1 MIAAQLAAERPAQPY
16 PGLRPFEDH
25 EWSIFFGRERM
36 VDDVIDRL
44 ARDRLVVVHGASG
57 SGKSSLIRAG
67 VMPKLARQHVRHG
80 AAWLTCAMRP
90 SGGPLWN
97 LATEFAKL
105 EGRGDDLDRIGTIQG
120 LFNRRGATLAL
131 VAGALKG
138 FSGKSLCVLIDQFEE
153 LFRYEKETSREEAE
167 LFVELVGR
175 AASTQDD
182 EPAANAAE
190 THVVVTMRSEFLGE
204 CARFDGLAE
213 TINRTQYLVPRMD
226 DDALMRA
233 LRRPAQMYDGSIDE
247 ALAARLIASVRGR
260 EDELPLLQHGL
271 MLMWGEAARGKAG
284 EPIVLDG
291 TMVEKAGGLAELL
304 SGHADRVMDAAA
316 PDSRRARLV
325 EVMFRELTDVNAE
338 GSAIRRPRA
347 FRDLAAVAGATTDE
361 LRPIVDAFRA
371 PGVTFLTPYSPAL
384 LNEKTVIDISH
395 EALIRCWR
403 RIASPKNGWL
413 KREFDDGLAWRSLL
427 VEAKAYEKNPDRVL
441 SAAATEDRSRLFAE
455 QGEAWSHRYGG
466 GWPLVGKLLEASRAA
481 ATRARRWNWAAAI
494 ALTALTIG
502 AVAASIFSFT
512 GWSEARRLYTI
523 ADVQKSEAL
532 KEKAEAEN
540 AKAAAEEAKALA
552 EVKRTEA
559 EAEKTRADQNEKLE
573 RMFIDGFLDI
583 GQSRSPDTAE
593 ISLEALEKMRVMA
606 EQGND
611 VAAKMMAIIYYK
623 ALNVPKDYP
632 SAIKWYTLAAEKK
645 NVVAMRNLG
654 DLYQSGDASVR
665 DYSKA
670 REWFGK
676 AADAGDA
683 IAMRDIGLLYYYG
696 NGVNKDLAEAF
707 RWYEKAAAAGDSEAT
722 RVVGFFYQS
731 GQGVAQDYGKARE
744 WYEKAATAGNA
755 TAMIDLGLLYQ
766 NGQGVPQDYA
776 RASTWFERAAER
788 GNTFAMRDLGFLFE
802 RAPTD
807 YAQALRWFQKAAER
821 GDSDAMRQVGFLYQS
836 GKGAPQDSAKA
847 LDWYQKA
854 AAANNLVAMIDIGNL
869 YRSGQGVPQD
879 YAQAQAWYEK
889 AADRGNT
896 LAMRELGQLFEH
908 GHGVP
913 QDPTQAYI
921 WYKKAADHND
931 AEAMRLVGLLYQSG
945 LGVPKDSTK
954 TLEWLDKSAAA
965 GDIAAMVNLGNIY
978 KNGEEVPQD
987 YAQALSWFGKAA
999 DRGNIVAMRDLALLF
1014 EQGSG
1019 VLQDFSK
1026 AREWYEKAAA
1036 TGDAEAARALVALD
1050 GKARRTISEAH
1061 AQGRYNDALRLE
1073 EDWARSIEADETK
1086 KAGKPGPLTAEE
1098 LGNVSRAALFAHD
1111 FERALDA
1118 AERAHSLD
1126 PAKLWLE
1133 TNDAH
1138 ALMFLDRTAEARA
1151 LYFSHKDEPVPEGA
1165 DKPWREVIA
1174 EDFAE
1179 FRRAGLVKSLMEEV
1193 ETAWAANSP

>member
-1 MIAAQLAAERPAQPY
+1 MIVAPLAAERPSQPY
-16 PGLRPFEDH
+16 PGLRPFEAH

-105 EGRGDDLDRIGTIQG
+105 EGRGEDLDRIGTIQG
-120 LFNRRGATLAL
+120 LFNRRGATLAS
-131 VAGALKG
+131 VAGALEG
-138 FSGKSLCVLIDQFEE
+138 FSGKSLCVLVDQFEE

-175 AASTQDD
+175 AASTQDG
-182 EPAANAAE
+182 EPAADGAE
-190 THVVVTMRSEFLGE
+190 MHVVVTMRSEFLGE

-233 LRRPAQMYDGSIDE
+233 VQRPAQMYDGSIDE

-271 MLMWGEAARGKAG
+271 MLMWDEAVRTRAG
-284 EPIVLDG
+284 ERIVLDG
-291 TMVEKAGGLAELL
+291 TIVEKAGGLAELL

-316 PDSRRARLV
+316 PDARRARLV
-325 EVMFRELTDVNAE
+325 ESMFRELTDVNAE

-347 FRDLAAVAGATTDE
+347 FRDLAVVAGATTDE
-361 LRPIVDAFRA
+361 MRPLIDAFRA
-371 PGVTFLTPYSPAL
+371 SGVTFLTPYSPAP

-403 RIASPKNGWL
+403 RIASPKDGWL

-427 VEAKAYEKNPDRVL
+427 VEAKAYGNNPDRVL

-455 QGEAWSHRYGG
+455 RGEAWSHRYGG

-512 GWSEARRLYTI
+512 GWSEARRLYAI
-523 ADVQKSEAL
+523 ADEQKSEAL
-532 KEKAEAEN
+532 KEKGEADN
-540 AKAAAEEAKALA
+540 AKAAAEEAKELA
-552 EVKRTEA
+552 DVKRTEA
-559 EAEKTRADQNEKLE
+559 EAEKERADENDKLE
-573 RMFIDGFLDI
+573 RMFVDGFLDI
-583 GQSRSPDTAE
+583 GQSRSPDTTE

-606 EQGND
+606 EHGND

-623 ALNVPKDYP
+623 ALNVQKDYP

-654 DLYQSGDASVR
+654 DLYEAGDASVR

-670 REWFGK
+670 REWFEK
-676 AADAGDA
+676 AADAGDP
-683 IAMRDIGLLYYYG
+683 IAMRDIGLLYFYG

-707 RWYEKAAAAGDSEAT
+707 RWYEKASAAGDTEAT
-722 RVVGFFYQS
+722 RVIGFFYQS
-731 GQGVAQDYGKARE
+731 GQGVTQDYGKARE
-744 WYEKAATAGNA
+744 WYEKAAAAGNG
-755 TAMIDLGLLYQ
+755 TAMIDVGLLYQ

-776 RASTWFERAAER
+776 QASEWFEKAAGR

-802 RAPTD
+802 RPPTD
-807 YAQALRWFQKAAER
+807 YAQALIWFEKAAER

-854 AAANNLVAMIDIGNL
+854 AAANNLAAMIDVGNL

-879 YAQAQAWYEK
+879 YALAQEWFEK

-896 LAMRELGQLFEH
+896 VAMRDLGQLFEQ

-931 AEAMRLVGLLYQSG
+931 AEATRLVGLLYQSG
-945 LGVPKDSTK
+945 IGVAKDSAK
-954 TLEWLDKSAAA
+954 TLEWLGKSAAA
-965 GDIAAMVNLGNIY
+965 GNITAMINLGNIY
-978 KNGEEVPQD
+978 KSGADVPQD
-987 YAQALSWFGKAA
+987 YGQALSWFGKAA
-999 DRGNIVAMRDLALLF
+999 DRGNTLAMRDLALLF
-1014 EQGSG
+1014 EQGAG
-1019 VLQDFSK
+1019 VQQDFSK
-1026 AREWYEKAAA
+1026 ARGWYEKAAA

-1050 GKARRTISEAH
+1050 GKTRRTIAEAH
-1061 AQGRYNDALRLE
+1061 AQGRFAEALRLE
-1073 EDWARSIEADETK
+1073 EDWARSVEADETK
-1086 KAGKPGPLTAEE
+1086 KAGKAGPLTAQE
-1098 LGNVSRAALFAHD
+1098 LGNVSWAALFAHD
-1111 FERALDA
+1111 FQRALDA

-1126 PAKLWLE
+1126 PAKLRLE

-1138 ALMFLDRTAEARA
+1138 ALMFLDRTEEARA
-1151 LYFSHKDEPVPEGA
+1151 LYFSHKDEPVSEGA
-1165 DKPWREVIA
+1165 NKPWREVIA
-1174 EDFAE
+1174 EDFVE
-1179 FRRAGLVKSLMEEV
+1179 FRKAGLVNSLMEEV
-1193 ETAWAANSP
+1193 ETAWAAKSP

>member
-1 MIAAQLAAERPAQPY
+1 MTAAPLAAERPSQPY
-16 PGLRPFEDH
+16 PGLRPFEAH

-67 VMPKLARQHVRHG
+67 VMPKLARQHLRHG
-80 AAWLTCAMRP
+80 APWLTCAMRP

-105 EGRGDDLDRIGTIQG
+105 EGCGDDLDRIGTIQG
-120 LFNRRGATLAL
+120 LFNRREATLAS
-131 VAGALKG
+131 VVGALEG
-138 FSGKSLCVLIDQFEE
+138 FSGKSLCMLIDQFEE

-175 AASTQDD
+175 AASRVDA

-190 THVVVTMRSEFLGE
+190 VHVVVTMRSEFLGE

-213 TINRTQYLVPRMD
+213 TINQTQYLVPRMD

-233 LRRPAQMYDGSIDE
+233 IRRPAQMYDGFIDE

-271 MLMWGEAARGKAG
+271 MLMWDEAAHGKAG
-284 EPIVLDG
+284 ERVVLNG
-291 TMVEKAGGLAELL
+291 AMVEKAGGLAELL
-304 SGHADRVMDAAA
+304 SGHADRVMSAAA
-316 PDSRRARLV
+316 PDSRRARIV
-325 EVMFRELTDVNAE
+325 ESMFRELTDVNAE

-361 LRPIVDAFRA
+361 MRPIIDAFRA
-371 PGVTFLTPYSPAL
+371 PGVTFLTPYSPAP

-403 RIASPKNGWL
+403 RIASPKDGWL

-427 VEAKAYEKNPDRVL
+427 VEATAYKNNPDRVL

-455 QGEAWSHRYGG
+455 RGEAWSHRYGG

-540 AKAAAEEAKALA
+540 AKSAAEEAKALA

-559 EAEKTRADQNEKLE
+559 EAEKERADQNDKLE

-583 GQSRSPDTAE
+583 GQTRSPDSVET
-593 ISLEALEKMRVMA
+593 SLEVLEKMRVMA
-606 EQGND
+606 EHGND

-623 ALNVPKDYP
+623 ALNVPKDYQN
-632 SAIKWYTLAAEKK
+632 ANKWYTLAAENE
-645 NVVAMRNLG
+645 NVIAKRNAMRNLG
-654 DLYQSGDASVR
+654 DIYETADPGIK

-670 REWFGK
+670 HEWFEK
-676 AADAGDA
+676 AANAGDP
-683 IAMRDIGLLYYYG
+683 IAMRDIGLLYFYG
-696 NGVNKDLAEAF
+696 NGVNKDPAEAL
-707 RWYEKAAAAGDSEAT
+707 RWYEKAASAGDSEAM
-722 RVVGFFYQS
+722 RVVGFFYQT
-731 GQGVAQDYGKARE
+731 GQGAEQDHAKARE
-744 WYEKAATAGNA
+744 WYEKAAAAGNA
-755 TAMIDLGLLYQ
+755 PAMINLGNIYE
-766 NGQGVPQDYA
+766 NGLGVPQDYA
-776 RASTWFERAAER
+776 QARTWFEKAADR
-788 GNTFAMRDLGFLFE
+788 GNTFAMRDIGLLFE
-802 RAPTD
+802 RVPKD
-807 YAQALRWFQKAAER
+807 YAQAVIWFEKASDR
-821 GDSDAMRQVGFLYQS
+821 GDSEAMRQLAFLYQF
-836 GKGAPQDSAKA
+836 GQGVPQDSTKA
-847 LDWYQKA
+847 RELYEKA
-854 AAANNLVAMIDIGNL
+854 AAANSVLAMIDIGNL
-869 YRSGQGVPQD
+869 YRSGRGAPQD

-896 LAMRELGQLFEH
+896 LAMRDLGQLFEQ

-921 WYKKAADHND
+921 WYKKAVDHND

-945 LGVPKDSTK
+945 LGVPKDSAK
-954 TLEWLDKSAAA
+954 TLEWLDKSADA
-965 GDIAAMVNLGNIY
+965 GDLAAMINLGNIY
-978 KNGEEVPQD
+978 KSGEEVPQD
-987 YAQALSWFGKAA
+987 YGQAQSWFGKAA
-999 DRGNIVAMRDLALLF
+999 DRGNTLAMRDLALLF
-1014 EQGSG
+1014 EQGLG
-1019 VLQDFSK
+1019 VRQDFTK

-1036 TGDAEAARALVALD
+1036 AGDAEAARALVALE
-1050 GKARRTISEAH
+1050 GRATRAIAAAH
-1061 AQGRYNDALRLE
+1061 TQGRDADALRME

-1086 KAGKPGPLTAEE
+1086 KAGK
-1098 LGNVSRAALFAHD
+1098 
-1111 FERALDA
+1111 
-1118 AERAHSLD
+1118 
-1126 PAKLWLE
+1126 
-1133 TNDAH
+1133 
-1138 ALMFLDRTAEARA
+1138 ARPP
-1151 LYFSHKDEPVPEGA
+1151 DG
-1165 DKPWREVIA
+1165 R
-1174 EDFAE
+1174 
-1179 FRRAGLVKSLMEEV
+1179 
-1193 ETAWAANSP
+1193 

>member
-57 SGKSSLIRAG
+57 SGKSSLVRAG

-1111 FERALDA
+1111 FQRALDA